1 MKCLLKNE
9 VSEVSFLGRLELKI
23 GNESDLFPFCSS
35 SSLELI
41 VMTDTAGDGT
51 TPFALAAVR
60 RAIVASDTPLN
71 IFRSD
76 NWTVSTMRRN
86 GQFSTT
92 SCENAHQ
99 LPASEPHTH
108 TCKRNSD
115 APRFRLEGDR
125 HMAADN
131 DCRELSVCRKSSV
144 DFATISALNP
154 QPCSS
159 PSISQVF
166 PNFYLIDVRLKGA
179 FVKDYKL
186 ADWNRSDFFSDKK
199 WRYAD

>member
-76 NWTVSTMRRN
+76 NSTVSTMRKN
-86 GQFSTT
+86 ALFST

-108 TCKRNSD
+108 AKEILMPLVSD
-115 APRFRLEGDR
+115 WRETDTWQPTRTAVSYQFVAKVPSFRYDFSFKSTTLFKPFY
-125 HMAADN
+125 
-131 DCRELSVCRKSSV
+131 KSSILK
-144 DFATISALNP
+144 FLLNRRSA
-154 QPCSS
+154 Q
-159 PSISQVF
+159 
-166 PNFYLIDVRLKGA
+166 
-179 FVKDYKL
+179 
-186 ADWNRSDFFSDKK
+186 
-199 WRYAD
+199 RYFR